1 MGSINKLGL
10 FEAFVN
16 ELCGIGVFM
25 FVYLF
30 FNVFKCVEVIVR
42 YCLHFNLGGEIQLGL
57 FKILN
62 QVCFQENFLK
72 ARS

>member
-1 MGSINKLGL
+1 MGSINILGL

-16 ELCGIGVFM
+16 EFCGIGVFM
-25 FVYLF
+25 FVCLF
-30 FNVFKCVEVIVR
+30 FNVFKYVKVIVR
-42 YCLHFNLGGEIQLGL
+42 YCLHFNLGGEIHLGL

-72 ARS
+72 AR